1 MLASPWLLAW
11 CAKESPEPGAGQ
23 AKPLS
28 YARWC
33 GADGACFAVGLID
46 DRHRRFRG
54 ADLEKLRQL
63 LGRRDGVSS
72 GILAALVLT
81 VALHQFLTSAGGV
94 LTPWKG
100 GGFGMYTTPH
110 GVDSR
115 ATFLVI
121 DGKALRLA
129 PPDPAFTA
137 WVAEGDPAARAYME
151 RLQAAADRLRP
162 YPRAAEAGAVMA
174 QAARVVWDG
183 DLFDAWG
190 DVGPSPVA
198 DMAVTVVEIARR
210 PSAGVIETRVVFT
223 HAGN

>member
-1 MLASPWLLAW
+1 MEQVRRLLA
-11 CAKESPEPGAGQ
+11 
-23 AKPLS
+23 
-28 YARWC
+28 RW
-33 GADGACFAVGLID
+33 
-46 DRHRRFRG
+46 
-54 ADLEKLRQL
+54 
-63 LGRRDGVSS
+63 DGVSS
-72 GILAALVLT
+72 FVLAALVFA
-81 VALHQFLTSAGGV
+81 VALHQFFTSAGGV

-129 PPDPAFTA
+129 PPDPDFTA
-137 WVAEGDPAARAYME
+137 WVAEGGPAARAYMK
-151 RLQAAADRLRP
+151 RLEEAANSLRP
-162 YPRAAEAGAVMA
+162 YPRVAGAEALMA

-183 DLFDAWG
+183 DLFGTWG
-190 DVGPSPVA
+190 DLGPSPVA